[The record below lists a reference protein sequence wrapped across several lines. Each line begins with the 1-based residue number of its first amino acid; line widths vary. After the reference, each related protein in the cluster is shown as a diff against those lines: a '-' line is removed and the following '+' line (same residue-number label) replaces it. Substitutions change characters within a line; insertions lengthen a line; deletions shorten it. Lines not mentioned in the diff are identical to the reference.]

1 MKVQIIIFLLSL
13 IFTIVSANFQQRSA
27 RVRTALCTTQ
37 TCSKCFK
44 VMLSGHQPV
53 NQKRLCT
60 HLFCLPNC
68 CRNKIAYYHTF
79 HWNLDQAP
87 VLPAMNVQNVYRVPK
102 FFYHFEFYCRKLFF
116 SSYQLKRYKFILPNY
131 WNHYNQNVIAVPKY
145 CIQLPTLL
153 ALTFDCSSNF

>member
-1 MKVQIIIFLLSL
+1 MKVRIIILFLCL
-13 IFTIVSANFQQRSA
+13 IFTMVSADFHQRSA

-44 VMLSGHQPV
+44 VMLNGNQPI

-87 VLPAMNVQNVYRVPK
+87 VLPTLNVQYVYINFSIIQIYFCPNIKISELLIYASNK
-102 FFYHFEFYCRKLFF
+102 FWKCDCCAY
-116 SSYQLKRYKFILPNY
+116 ILPTIGY
-131 WNHYNQNVIAVPKY
+131 STRP
-145 CIQLPTLL
+145 
-153 ALTFDCSSNF
+153 TFDCSSKF